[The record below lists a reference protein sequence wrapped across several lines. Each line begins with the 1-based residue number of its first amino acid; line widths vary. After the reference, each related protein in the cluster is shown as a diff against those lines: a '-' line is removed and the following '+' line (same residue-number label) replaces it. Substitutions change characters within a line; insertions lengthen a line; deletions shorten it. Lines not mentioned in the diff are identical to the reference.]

1 MTKKLLRVVLA
12 CFSGLFV
19 SLLLSHCGVKQPK
32 VENPKFASPAADHAR
47 FTDPCAAC
55 HEYRRLPA
63 TQDLTVVAHGF
74 GRECSECHQYLATGP
89 SWSPKA
95 YSHSPTPPACL
106 GCHSLP
112 GEMAKFAKPA
122 AHSNG
127 QLRGDCAACHRFGT
141 QWKVN

>member
-1 MTKKLLRVVLA
+1 MTKKLLHVVLA

-19 SLLLSHCGVKQPK
+19 SLLLSGCGVKQPK
-32 VENPKFASPAADHAR
+32 VDNPKFSTPAADHAR

-63 TQDLTVVAHGF
+63 TKDLTVVAHGF

-89 SWSPKA
+89 SWTPKS

-112 GEMAKFAKPA
+112 GEMAKFNPA

-127 QLRGDCAACHRFGT
+127 QLRGDCAGCHKFGT

>member
-1 MTKKLLRVVLA
+1 MTLEKLLRVALA
-12 CFSGLFV
+12 CFSALFF
-19 SLLLSHCGVKQPK
+19 SLSLSQCGVKQPK
-32 VENPKFASPAADHAR
+32 VENSKFASPVADHAR

-55 HEYRRLPA
+55 HEYRRLPP
-63 TQDLTVVAHGF
+63 TQDLTLVPHGF
-74 GRECSECHQYLATGP
+74 GRECAECHQYLATGP
-89 SWSPKA
+89 SWTPKF

-112 GEMAKFAKPA
+112 GEAQKFNPA

-127 QLRGDCAACHRFGT
+127 QLRGDCAACHKFGT

>member
-1 MTKKLLRVVLA
+1 MTKKLLHVILA
-12 CFSGLFV
+12 CFTGLFV
-19 SLLLSHCGVKQPK
+19 SLLLSQCGVKQPK

-63 TQDLTVVAHGF
+63 TKDLTVVAHGF

-89 SWSPKA
+89 SWSPKT

-112 GEMAKFAKPA
+112 GEMEKYNPA

-127 QLRGDCAACHRFGT
+127 QLRGDCAPCHKFGT